1 MGNLRHA
8 RRCRQGTGT
17 LCQGVC
23 RRHSGGERSVERVA
37 LVNGRG
43 LRHPSLGSRG
53 PRLRG
58 ALIRRPRGLI
68 DDMMFAARILWVL
81 TVVAPVVLALQPAL
95 ANAQG
100 QAAAARRAP
109 TYEQRQE
116 KIN

>member
-23 RRHSGGERSVERVA
+23 RRHSGGERSIERVA

-53 PRLRG
+53 PRLKG
-58 ALIRRPRGLI
+58 ALNPTPKGGSSMTI
-68 DDMMFAARILWVL
+68 MFAPRILWLL
-81 TVVAPVVLALQPAL
+81 TVGAPVVRAPEPTRPDAHTP
-95 ANAQG
+95 
-100 QAAAARRAP
+100 AAAPPRAP
-109 TYEQRQE
+109 THH
-116 KIN
+116 

>member
-8 RRCRQGTGT
+8 RRCRQGTGA

-23 RRHSGGERSVERVA
+23 RRHSGGERPVERVA

-58 ALIRRPRGLI
+58 ALKPTPKGAPSMT
-68 DDMMFAARILWVL
+68 MMGAARILWVL
-81 TVVAPVVLALQPAL
+81 TVVTPVVLALQPAR

-100 QAAAARRAP
+100 QAAAA
-109 TYEQRQE
+109 
-116 KIN
+116 